1 MYGNELQQT
10 NFWAKLMTMPSKK
23 ENTNH
28 PNNTT
33 LKIGEVGS
41 FFMSAAFVALR
52 VVVLMKLTAIAWK
65 ILWILI

>member
-1 MYGNELQQT
+1 
-10 NFWAKLMTMPSKK
+10 MTMPSKK

-52 VVVLMKLTAIAWK
+52 VVVLMKLTAIA
-65 ILWILI
+65 